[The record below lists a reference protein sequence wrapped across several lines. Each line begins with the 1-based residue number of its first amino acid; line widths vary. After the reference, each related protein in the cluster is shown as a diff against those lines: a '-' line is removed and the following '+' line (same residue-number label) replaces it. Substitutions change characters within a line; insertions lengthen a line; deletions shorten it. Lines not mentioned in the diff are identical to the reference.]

1 MTIDGKLFREI
12 GSNCWDASTRIA
24 ESDRDGVSVQVL
36 STVPVMFSYGAEPR
50 RALELARRLN
60 DDIAEVQAARPER
73 FVGLGSV
80 PMQDS
85 ELAIGE
91 LERCMRDLGLAG
103 VQIGSNVNGANLD
116 SPELFPV
123 FEAAQQL
130 GAAVFVHP
138 WEMVGRERMARYW
151 LPWLV
156 GMPAETSLAICSLIF
171 SGVLERLP
179 RLRVA
184 FAHGGGAFPGT
195 FGRIAHG
202 FDVRPDLCAVAN
214 AVPPKE
220 YLGRIYVDS
229 LVHDPL
235 TLRFLVEL
243 MGARRIALGSDYP
256 FPLGEAH
263 PGELI
268 DSCGFPEETR
278 ARLLHGTALE
288 WLGLSG
294 KRFGLS

>member
-1 MTIDGKLFREI
+1 
-12 GSNCWDASTRIA
+12 
-24 ESDRDGVSVQVL
+24 
-36 STVPVMFSYGAEPR
+36 
-50 RALELARRLN
+50 LN

-235 TLRFLVEL
+235 ALRFLVEL
-243 MGARRIALGSDYP
+243 MGARRVALGSDYP

-288 WLGLSG
+288 WLGLPG
-294 KRFGLS
+294 ERFGL